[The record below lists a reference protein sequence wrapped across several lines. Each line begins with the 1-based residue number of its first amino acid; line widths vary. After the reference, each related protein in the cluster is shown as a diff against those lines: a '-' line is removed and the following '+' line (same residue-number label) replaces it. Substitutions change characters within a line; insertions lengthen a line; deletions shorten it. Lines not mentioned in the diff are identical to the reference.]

1 MLQPLVLS
9 AHIVGAFFAP
19 CCFPGKEVQR
29 ISFGVRF
36 PCAFVTSCFF
46 IYVSACLCL
55 CLCATACAYVHLFVC
70 VVDMFACMRSMC
82 VCARMHACVRACVRL
97 RARL

>member
-29 ISFGVRF
+29 ISFGVRV
-36 PCAFVTSCFF
+36 PCTCVASCFF

-55 CLCATACAYVHLFVC
+55 YATAFAYVHLFCVC
-70 VVDMFACMRSMC
+70 VVDMSACMRS
-82 VCARMHACVRACVRL
+82 VCARMHACVRL